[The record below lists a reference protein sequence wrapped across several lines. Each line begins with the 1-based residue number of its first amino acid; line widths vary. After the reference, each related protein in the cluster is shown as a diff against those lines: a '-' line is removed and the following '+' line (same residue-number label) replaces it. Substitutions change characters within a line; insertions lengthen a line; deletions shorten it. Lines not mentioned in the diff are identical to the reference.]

1 MLEGIYYITS
11 ADPAGRYL
19 DTCRAVLAGGV
30 RVLQYRDKQR
40 RLEEQVPVARRLRA
54 LCREHGATFLIN
66 DHPRLAL
73 KVDADGVHLG
83 QNDTPPAEARKILG
97 PNRLI
102 GVSTRT
108 VAQARAAVA
117 AGADYI
123 AVGSMYPTGS
133 KQDAELVGPE
143 RLGEIRRVV
152 DRPLVAIGGIDRDRA
167 ARLFDLGADAVAVIS
182 ALRDAD
188 DPRLA
193 ARELAL
199 VANRR
204 RPEPRGRVLT
214 IAGSDSGGGA
224 GIQADLKTITLLG
237 GYGMSALTALTAQ
250 NTTGVS
256 GIHPCPPDFVR
267 AQATA
272 VLDDIGA
279 DLIKTGMLY
288 SADIVATV
296 ADLLEGYGLPAV
308 VDPVMIAKGGAP
320 LLRQDA
326 VATLIERL
334 LPKTYLLTP
343 NVPEAAALSGIPI
356 ESEKEML
363 RAGER
368 LRAMG
373 ARNVLVKGGHL
384 RGDAIDL
391 LLTPQGV
398 HRWSHERL
406 AGRNTHGTGCT
417 FSAAIATLLAC
428 GEPLP
433 VAVDR
438 AKQFIT
444 AAIAGA
450 TDLGRGHGP
459 VNHWE
464 GAKTVDRIQNTGV
477 RRENRT

>member
-1 MLEGIYYITS
+1 MLEGIYYITT

-30 RVLQYRDKQR
+30 RILQYRDKHR
-40 RLEEQVPVARRLRA
+40 SVEEQAPIARRLRD
-54 LCREHGATFLIN
+54 LCREYGAIFLIN
-66 DHPRLAL
+66 DHPHLAL
-73 KVDADGVHLG
+73 AVDADGVHLG
-83 QNDTPPAEARKILG
+83 QDDTPPAEARKILG
-97 PNRLI
+97 TGHLI

-108 VAQARAAVA
+108 VEQARAAAA

-143 RLGEIRRVV
+143 RLGEIRRAV

-167 ARLFDLGADAVAVIS
+167 PRLFDLGADAVAVIS

-199 VANRR
+199 IANRR
-204 RPEPRGRVLT
+204 HPEPRGRVLT

-224 GIQADLKTITLLG
+224 GIQADLKTIALLG

-250 NTTGVS
+250 NTLGVS
-256 GIHPCPPDFVR
+256 GIHPCPADFVSE
-267 AQATA
+267 QVTA
-272 VLDDIGA
+272 VIDDIGA
-279 DLIKTGMLY
+279 DVVKTGMLY
-288 SADIVATV
+288 SAEIVACAAGLV
-296 ADLLEGYGLPAV
+296 ERYGLPAV

-326 VATLIERL
+326 VATLIDRL
-334 LPKTYLLTP
+334 LPQTYLLTP
-343 NVPEAAALSGIPI
+343 NVPEAAALTGIPI
-356 ESEKEML
+356 EGEKEME
-363 RAGER
+363 RAGEK
-368 LRAMG
+368 LLAMG
-373 ARNVLVKGGHL
+373 ARNVLIKGGHL
-384 RGDAIDL
+384 RGEAVDL

-398 HRWSHERL
+398 HRWSCERL

-417 FSAAIATLLAC
+417 FSAAIATLLAR

-433 VAVDR
+433 VAVGK
-438 AKQFIT
+438 AKKFIT
-444 AAIAGA
+444 AAIRTAV
-450 TDLGRGHGP
+450 DLGRGHGP
-459 VNHWE
+459 VNHWR
-464 GAKTVDRIQNTGV
+464 GAKEIL
-477 RRENRT
+477 